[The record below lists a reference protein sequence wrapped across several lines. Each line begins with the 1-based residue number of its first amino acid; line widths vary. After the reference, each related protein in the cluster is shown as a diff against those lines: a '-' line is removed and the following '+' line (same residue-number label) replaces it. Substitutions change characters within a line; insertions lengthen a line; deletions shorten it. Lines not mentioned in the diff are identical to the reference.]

1 VTGAADIKGITEH
14 LRKVLTDGRVDE
26 ALGMV
31 ESLLAQLRAR
41 NTELELQIL
50 KLKKHQFGQRS
61 EKVDPDQL
69 ALFLSQAQAESNEID
84 AAVKAI
90 LEAAAPGP
98 ETPIPAP
105 KPRPRQGHGRKPLPA
120 HLPREEIILEPAAE
134 EKICATC
141 GGEKACIGYERSE
154 VLEFVPATFKVIEY
168 ARAKCACRKCGDGV
182 VIAPPAAKPIDG
194 GLPGPG
200 LLAHVLVSKYK
211 DHLPLHRLSGIY
223 ARSGVD
229 LKASTL
235 GDWVTAGT
243 DALDPIARAIWR
255 NALGAHLLQSDDT
268 GIKVLDKDHP
278 NGVKR
283 GHLWVYLGDG
293 RWSAFVYTP
302 DWKGEWPQSFLAE
315 RKGWLQVDGYAGYD
329 DLFTR
334 EDATAI
340 EVSCWAHARRGFV
353 ETLEAGDLRAA
364 IPVELIRQLY
374 AIERAATDAGEDHE
388 ARRERRQREAPPII
402 AALGR
407 WMADTYNKEP
417 PKSPLAKACYYAI
430 ARWEGLKR
438 FLEDGRLPLDNT
450 ASERALRQVAVGR
463 NNYLFAGSDQGGERA
478 AIAYTVVGTCML
490 AGVDPLAYL
499 TDVFQKLAAGWPH
512 RRLDELLPPNWAA
525 SRAAELTAASPVAE

>member
-1 VTGAADIKGITEH
+1 MLSFPSTVRVYLCACPVD
-14 LRKVLTDGRVDE
+14 LRKSFDG
-26 ALGMV
+26 
-31 ESLLAQLRAR
+31 LAVA
-41 NTELELQIL
+41 
-50 KLKKHQFGQRS
+50 
-61 EKVDPDQL
+61 
-69 ALFLSQAQAESNEID
+69 
-84 AAVKAI
+84 
-90 LEAAAPGP
+90 
-98 ETPIPAP
+98 
-105 KPRPRQGHGRKPLPA
+105 
-120 HLPREEIILEPAAE
+120 REEVILEPAAK

-154 VLEFVPATFKVIEY
+154 ALEFVPASFKVIEY
-168 ARAKCACRKCGDGV
+168 ARAKCACRKCGEGV

-235 GDWVTAGT
+235 GDWVAAGT
-243 DALDPIARAIWR
+243 DGLDAIARAIWR
-255 NALGAHLLQSDDT
+255 NALVAHLLQSDDT
-268 GIKVLDKDHP
+268 GLKVLDKDHP

-293 RWSAFVYTP
+293 KWCAFVYTP

-315 RKGWLQVDGYAGYD
+315 RKGWTQVDGYAGYN

-334 EDATAI
+334 DGATAI

-353 ETLEAGDLRAA
+353 ETLDAGDLRAA

-374 AIERAATDAGEDHE
+374 AIERAATEAGEDHE
-388 ARRERRQREAPPII
+388 ARLERRQREAPPII
-402 AALGR
+402 DALAK

-478 AIAYTVVGTCML
+478 AIAYTVIGACML
-490 AGVDPLAYL
+490 AGIDPLAYL

-525 SRAAELTAASPVAE
+525 ARAAEQAAAATVAG

>member
-31 ESLLAQLRAR
+31 ETLLAQLRAR

-50 KLKKHQFGQRS
+50 KLRKHQFGQRS

-69 ALFLSQAQAESNEID
+69 ALFLAQAQAESKEID

-105 KPRPRQGHGRKPLPA
+105 KPKPRQGHGRKPLPP
-120 HLPREEIILEPAAE
+120 HLPREEVILEPAAA

-154 VLEFVPATFKVIEY
+154 VLEFVPASFKVIEY
-168 ARAKCACRKCGDGV
+168 ARAKCACRKCGEGV

-235 GDWVTAGT
+235 GDWVASGT
-243 DALDPIARAIWR
+243 DGLEPIARAIWR
-255 NALGAHLLQSDDT
+255 NALAAHLLQSDDT

-293 RWSAFVYTP
+293 KWSAFVYTP

-329 DLFTR
+329 VLFTR
-334 EDATAI
+334 EGATAI

-374 AIERAATDAGEDHE
+374 AIERVATEAGDDHE
-388 ARRERRQREAPPII
+388 ARLQRRQREAPPII
-402 AALGR
+402 AALGK

-478 AIAYTVVGTCML
+478 AIAYTVMGTCVL

-499 TDVFQKLAAGWPH
+499 TDVFQKLATGWPH

-525 SRAAELTAASPVAE
+525 ARAAPTAA

>member
-1 VTGAADIKGITEH
+1 VTSAADIKGITEH
-14 LRKVLTDGRVDE
+14 LRKVLTAGLVDE

-50 KLKKHQFGQRS
+50 KLRKHQFGQRS
-61 EKVDPDQL
+61 EKVDPGQL
-69 ALFLSQAQAESNEID
+69 ALFLAQAQAESKEID

-90 LEAAAPGP
+90 LDATAPGP

-105 KPRPRQGHGRKPLPA
+105 KPRPRQGHGRKQLPA
-120 HLPREEIILEPAAE
+120 HLPREEVILEPAAK

-154 VLEFVPATFKVIEY
+154 VLEFVPASFKVIEY
-168 ARAKCACRKCGDGV
+168 ARAKCACRKCGEGV

-235 GDWVTAGT
+235 GDWVAAGT
-243 DALDPIARAIWR
+243 DGLDPIARAIWR
-255 NALGAHLLQSDDT
+255 NALVAHLLQSDDT
-268 GIKVLDKDHP
+268 GLKVLDKDHP

-293 RWSAFVYTP
+293 KWCAFVYTP

-315 RKGWLQVDGYAGYD
+315 RKGWTQVDGYAGYN

-334 EDATAI
+334 DGATAI

-364 IPVELIRQLY
+364 IPVELVRKLY
-374 AIERAATDAGEDHE
+374 AIERAAADAGEDHE
-388 ARRERRQREAPPII
+388 ARLERRQREAPPII
-402 AALGR
+402 DALAK
-407 WMADTYNKEP
+407 WMADTYNTEP

-478 AIAYTVVGTCML
+478 AIAYTVIGTCML
-490 AGVDPLAYL
+490 AGIDPLAYL

-525 SRAAELTAASPVAE
+525 ARAAEPATAATVAQ

>member
-1 VTGAADIKGITEH
+1 MPGVA
-14 LRKVLTDGRVDE
+14 
-26 ALGMV
+26 
-31 ESLLAQLRAR
+31 SWS
-41 NTELELQIL
+41 
-50 KLKKHQFGQRS
+50 RS
-61 EKVDPDQL
+61 
-69 ALFLSQAQAESNEID
+69 
-84 AAVKAI
+84 
-90 LEAAAPGP
+90 
-98 ETPIPAP
+98 
-105 KPRPRQGHGRKPLPA
+105 RP
-120 HLPREEIILEPAAE
+120 
-134 EKICATC
+134 ATC

-154 VLEFVPATFKVIEY
+154 VLEFVPASFKVIEY
-168 ARAKCACRKCGDGV
+168 ARAKCACRKCGQGV

-235 GDWVTAGT
+235 GDWVAAGT
-243 DALDPIARAIWR
+243 DGLDPIARAIWR
-255 NALGAHLLQSDDT
+255 NALAAHLLQSDDT

-278 NGVKR
+278 NGVN
-283 GHLWVYLGDG
+283 
-293 RWSAFVYTP
+293 
-302 DWKGEWPQSFLAE
+302 
-315 RKGWLQVDGYAGYD
+315 GYAGYD
-329 DLFTR
+329 VLFTR
-334 EDATAI
+334 EGARAI

-374 AIERAATDAGEDHE
+374 AIERSSTEAGEDHE
-388 ARRERRQREAPPII
+388 ARRARRQREAPPII
-402 AALGR
+402 AALGK

-430 ARWEGLKR
+430 ARWDGLKR

-478 AIAYTVVGTCML
+478 AIAYTVIGTCIL
-490 AGVDPLAYL
+490 AGIDPLAYL
-499 TDVFQKLAAGWPH
+499 TDIFQKLATGWPH

-525 SRAAELTAASPVAE
+525 ARAAPTAA

>member
-334 EDATAI
+334 EGATAI

-478 AIAYTVVGTCML
+478 AIAYTVIGTCML

>member
-1 VTGAADIKGITEH
+1 MTGAVDIKGITEH

-31 ESLLAQLRAR
+31 ETLLAQLRAR

-50 KLKKHQFGQRS
+50 KLRKHQFGQRS

-69 ALFLSQAQAESNEID
+69 ALFLAQAQAESKEID

-105 KPRPRQGHGRKPLPA
+105 KPKPRQGHGRKPLPP
-120 HLPREEIILEPAAE
+120 HLPREEVILEPAAAE
-134 EKICATC
+134 MICATC

-154 VLEFVPATFKVIEY
+154 VLEFVPASFKVIEY
-168 ARAKCACRKCGDGV
+168 ARAKCACRKCGEGV

-235 GDWVTAGT
+235 GDWVAAGT
-243 DALDPIARAIWR
+243 DGLEPIARAIWC
-255 NALGAHLLQSDDT
+255 NSLAAHLLQSDDT

-293 RWSAFVYTP
+293 RWCSFVYTP
-302 DWKGEWPQSFLAE
+302 DWKGEWPQSFLAD
-315 RKGWLQVDGYAGYD
+315 RQGWLQVDGYAGYD
-329 DLFTR
+329 VLFTR
-334 EDATAI
+334 EGATAI

-353 ETLEAGDLRAA
+353 ESLEAGDLRAA

-374 AIERAATDAGEDHE
+374 AIERAATDAGEGHE
-388 ARRERRQREAPPII
+388 ARRERRQRDAPPVI
-402 AALGR
+402 AALGK

-417 PKSPLAKACYYAI
+417 PKSPLAKACYYLI
-430 ARWEGLKR
+430 ARWEGLRR

-450 ASERALRQVAVGR
+450 ASERALRQVALGR
-463 NNYLFAGSDQGGERA
+463 LNYLFAGSDQGGERA
-478 AIAYTVVGTCML
+478 AIAYTVISTCML
-490 AGVDPLAYL
+490 AGIDPLAYL

-525 SRAAELTAASPVAE
+525 AHAAPTAA

>member
-302 DWKGEWPQSFLAE
+302 DWKGEWPRSFLAE

-334 EDATAI
+334 EGATAI

>member
-26 ALGMV
+26 ALGML

-334 EDATAI
+334 EGATAI

-463 NNYLFAGSDQGGERA
+463 NHYLFAGSDQGGERA
-478 AIAYTVVGTCML
+478 AIAYTVIGTCML

>member
-69 ALFLSQAQAESNEID
+69 ALFLAQAQAESNEID

-90 LEAAAPGP
+90 LEAAGPGP
-98 ETPIPAP
+98 ETPLPAP
-105 KPRPRQGHGRKPLPA
+105 KPRPRQGHGRKPLPP
-120 HLPREEIILEPAAE
+120 HLPREEIILEPAAA

-200 LLAHVLVSKYK
+200 LLAHVIVSKYK

-334 EDATAI
+334 EGATAI

-364 IPVELIRQLY
+364 IPVELIRKLY

-388 ARRERRQREAPPII
+388 ARRARRQREAPPII
-402 AALGR
+402 AALGK

-438 FLEDGRLPLDNT
+438 FLEDGRVPLDNT

-478 AIAYTVVGTCML
+478 AIAYTVIGTCML